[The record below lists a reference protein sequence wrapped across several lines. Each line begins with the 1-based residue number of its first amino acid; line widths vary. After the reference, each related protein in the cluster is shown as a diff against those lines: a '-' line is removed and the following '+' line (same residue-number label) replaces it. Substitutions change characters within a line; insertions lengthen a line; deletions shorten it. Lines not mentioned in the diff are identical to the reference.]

1 MTLIYVKDEKMTIK
15 SLIGMVT
22 KAPKLVVFKL
32 EDVELDGTANDI
44 IDLSKALRGHSC
56 LEEFRMT
63 SVTLTDSKLTL
74 DQVVSM
80 MLVSVPNLT
89 FIKLE
94 KTPFTASALATV
106 AYCNGIKTL
115 LVPNSGLTDKDA
127 IKLAQAVTQNASIQ
141 FIDIRGNNLTDLG
154 CVAFL
159 TALNK
164 NTSIQTIR
172 LEGNG
177 KISGE
182 QRSLIETTLRE
193 RAGGMAQAA

>member
-15 SLIGMVT
+15 SLIGMVN
-22 KAPKLVVFKL
+22 KAPKLDVFKL

-44 IDLSKALRGHSC
+44 IDLSKALRGHPH
-56 LEEFRMT
+56 LEEFHLT
-63 SVTLTDSKLTL
+63 SVTLTDSTLTL

-80 MLVSVPNLT
+80 MLVTVPDLT
-89 FIKLE
+89 LIKLE
-94 KTPFTASALATV
+94 RAPVTASALATV
-106 AYCNGIKTL
+106 AYCNSIKTL
-115 LVPNSGLTDKDA
+115 LVPNNSLTDKDA
-127 IKLAQAVTQNASIQ
+127 IKLAEAVTQNTSIQ
-141 FIDIRGNNLTDLG
+141 LIDIRGNNLTDLG

-182 QRSLIETTLRE
+182 QRSLIETTLRK

>member
-1 MTLIYVKDEKMTIK
+1 MTLIYVKDENMTIK
-15 SLIGMVT
+15 SLIGMVD
-22 KAPKLVVFKL
+22 KAPKLDVFKL
-32 EDVELDGTANDI
+32 EDVELEGTANDVI
-44 IDLSKALRGHSC
+44 ELSKALRGLPY
-56 LEEFRMT
+56 LEEFHMT
-63 SVTLTDSKLTL
+63 NVTLTDSKLSL

-80 MLVSVPNLT
+80 MLVTVPNLAL
-89 FIKLE
+89 IKLE
-94 KTPFTASALATV
+94 KTPVTASALATA
-106 AYCNGIKTL
+106 AYCNSLKTL

-127 IKLAQAVTQNASIQ
+127 IKLAQAVTESASIQ
-141 FIDIRGNNLTDLG
+141 MIDISGNDLTDLG
-154 CVAFL
+154 CVAFS

-177 KISGE
+177 KISGK